1 MKNKYIASGRLT
13 QSLVAVLLF
22 VAILTAT
29 LCGMLPSIT
38 ANAETAY
45 SDVLDDLKADASFNQ
60 AQWPAEDNKHTL
72 QLITVAESEHN
83 ELFVYVY
90 QPAKEKKTYCANY
103 IRLSDTI
110 DDEISPKDYSLTLLN
125 SNGVFYK
132 YKVEGYQVK
141 QDAVRYYVVIQL
153 MRPFIES
160 YDRQADYDN
169 TINAVP
175 FAVNRQYKFST
186 INGTTSISALDV
198 ETIVITDK
206 LVGHVVHEKDQFI
219 QIKYTYMHFVAFKCD
234 HDIDDLLEAD
244 VAWVTQ
250 AYHKNSVLGYTYGT
264 PQNQSV
270 TLYAQNQHEIRYGF
284 GNKQVAQWNEIQS
297 VSDFISSNNINS
309 IYATALVNVHQA
321 EKLTD
326 EAKENLRN
334 MDWVLQFYQVDE
346 TTMRQ
351 IFGPAAGLQTDHDGV
366 NVTDVTI
373 LRLKFVTNGIT
384 YNLGVVDNKQTGS
397 NKSSNESKV
406 IITPA
411 EGSGWL
417 WTLIAIALLVVLVIV
432 LWPAMP
438 YIAKFLIWF
447 VSLPFKAIGAT
458 VKACKKREPQSPNAK
473 GLAKIERQQA
483 RERRRIERQ
492 AKRVNVEKLKNDIWS
507 GKRESVKLTKAEDY
521 ALQHDPEWVQ
531 AEEDAWAAMGYFG
544 DGDEDI

>member
-1 MKNKYIASGRLT
+1 MRL
-13 QSLVAVLLF
+13 LIKVLTF
-22 VAILTAT
+22 
-29 LCGMLPSIT
+29 SF
-38 ANAETAY
+38 
-45 SDVLDDLKADASFNQ
+45 KA
-60 AQWPAEDNKHTL
+60 
-72 QLITVAESEHN
+72 
-83 ELFVYVY
+83 
-90 QPAKEKKTYCANY
+90 YCANY

-110 DDEISPKDYSLTLLN
+110 DDEISPKDYQQKLLN

-132 YKVEGYQVK
+132 YKAEGYTVK

-175 FAVNRQYKFST
+175 FAVNRQFKFST

-397 NKSSNESKV
+397 SKPSNESKV

-411 EGSGWL
+411 EGSGWI

-432 LWPAMP
+432 LWPVMP
-438 YIAKFLIWF
+438 YIAKFLFWLF
-447 VSLPFKAIGAT
+447 SLPFKVIGGITQAHNSPEAKARRAERKRLRKVRKVQQRAEK
-458 VKACKKREPQSPNAK
+458 VKEQ
-473 GLAKIERQQA
+473 
-483 RERRRIERQ
+483 
-492 AKRVNVEKLKNDIWS
+492 LKS
-507 GKRESVKLTKAEDY
+507 GKKEWADLTETEEQALLNDDEYINSMFDDDSWNGEDY
-521 ALQHDPEWVQ
+521 VCHR
-531 AEEDAWAAMGYFG
+531 YFRKLR
-544 DGDEDI
+544 